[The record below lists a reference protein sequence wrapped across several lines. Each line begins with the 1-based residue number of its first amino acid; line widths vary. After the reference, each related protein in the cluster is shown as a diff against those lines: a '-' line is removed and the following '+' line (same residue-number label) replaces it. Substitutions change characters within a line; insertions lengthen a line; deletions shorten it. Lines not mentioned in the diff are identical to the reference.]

1 MEAEEAEAQQ
11 RLGALR
17 EKLVEAEAKVAARE
31 AQLAALGRRFA
42 VSSTNEETQ
51 RAVLRALDK
60 EAEERRLYLVR
71 MELEQSKAEK
81 QQRQHEQQLLE

>member
-31 AQLAALGRRFA
+31 VQLAELDRRFA

-51 RAVLRALDK
+51 RGVLRALDE
-60 EAEERRLYLVR
+60 EAEERRLHLVR

>member
-31 AQLAALGRRFA
+31 VQLAELDRRFA

-51 RAVLRALDK
+51 RGVLRALDE
-60 EAEERRLYLVR
+60 EADERRLHLVR